1 MINMN
6 FGIHPKALCVAQ
18 LLAYRDGL
26 ECSWDDDS
34 HFYRADI
41 DVAPWYNG
49 RERGLVFSMRS
60 PRFGKG
66 QINIVVYEHRN
77 SDEICLLQFHTPGL
91 INPPTLAD
99 VPDDVY
105 VDKYDVS
112 ASFSYNQIV
121 EAADWIYDQLTE
133 YWVLEKSD
141 EVLEKA

>member
-1 MINMN
+1 MIDMN
-6 FGIHPKALCVAQ
+6 FGIHPMALCVAQ

-26 ECSWDDDS
+26 ECSWDDDD

-41 DVAPWYNG
+41 TTAPWYNG

-66 QINIVVYEHRN
+66 QINIAVYEHRN

-91 INPPTLAD
+91 MNPPTLAD

-112 ASFSYNQIV
+112 ARFSHNQIV
-121 EAADWIYDQLTE
+121 EAADWVYDQLSE
-133 YWVLEKSD
+133 FWVLEKS
-141 EVLEKA
+141 ENL